1 MSGLVGVLNGVLA
14 GLAGVLE
21 ARKEQLG
28 EPEAA

>member
-1 MSGLVGVLNGVLA
+1 MSGFVGVLNSALA
-14 GLAGVLE
+14 GLLGVFD